1 MVTKERPV
9 YLLTGPDSP
18 SKDSTILQIKEQFLP
33 AHLQDF
39 NFDRLYAS
47 DLRLKDL
54 QERFLTLPVKAKKR
68 VIVIKNAQKLSPEI
82 KKFILDYLQQPA
94 PHLVL
99 VLDMDTVAY
108 KDAFVRD
115 LARQTR
121 TYVNEEPRLD
131 TFVLI
136 RQIESRKVGL
146 ALGVLRQLL
155 DKGERPERVLGGL
168 RHAFENKTHNSLA
181 TRKQLRIL
189 LTCDIDIKTGRLKP
203 EFALEK
209 LVVDLC
215 ALMGS

>member
-1 MVTKERPV
+1 MVTKEQPV

-18 SKDSTILQIKEQFLP
+18 SKDSAIHKIKEQFLP
-33 AHLQDF
+33 QHLQDF

-54 QERFLTLPVKAKKR
+54 QERFLSFPVKAKKR
-68 VIVIKNAQKLSPEI
+68 VIIIKNAQKLTPDV
-82 KKFILDYLQQPA
+82 KAYILKYIQRPA
-94 PHLVL
+94 QHLVL
-99 VLDMDTVAY
+99 ILDLDTVAY

-115 LARQTR
+115 VARLTR

-136 RQIESRKVGL
+136 RQIESRKVGF
-146 ALGVLRQLL
+146 ALKVLRQLL
-155 DKGERPERVLGGL
+155 DKGERPERILGGL

-189 LTCDIDIKTGRLKP
+189 LTCDIDIKTGRIKP

-215 ALMGS
+215 GLKDS